1 MRKIISILIVTLSIS
16 SLAFASTFTP
26 DVIRDYEKNG
36 EKYLAKSYEIDMSNQ
51 YEFENGIELKLKDG
65 LKIYELDNTS
75 KNGGKSTLS
84 KEESQIKV
92 VETNS
97 GKIEDVLL
105 EFPSEIEYED
115 ENGFKGT
122 LLIDTSTVTT
132 TEVFNGTYNKS
143 YKVTETVEYQ
153 NLNANDLD
161 KVPKTKVKNGITM
174 KLTSVDWIVQ
184 STQMIGSSQVPVSYK
199 CVAHYSGNGV
209 QKVQGESKYTS
220 SATYRGIIEKEEIEP
235 LNYELT
241 YIEIFNGTW
250 IVIVGTLGVI
260 LLITGLVL
268 YRRNKNSRR

>member
-268 YRRNKNSRR
+268 YRRKKNSRR

>member
-26 DVIRDYEKNG
+26 DIIRDYEKNG

-97 GKIEDVLL
+97 DKIEDVLL

-268 YRRNKNSRR
+268 YRRKKNSRR

>member
-1 MRKIISILIVTLSIS
+1 MKKILSILIITLSMS
-16 SLAFASTFTP
+16 SLVFASTFTP
-26 DVIRDYEKNG
+26 TIIRDYEENG
-36 EKYLAKSYEIDMSNQ
+36 EKYLTKSYEIDISNQ
-51 YEFENGIELKLKDG
+51 NEFENGIEEKLKEG

-75 KNGGKSTLS
+75 KNGGQFTLS
-84 KEESQIKV
+84 KEETQIKV

-105 EFPSEIEYED
+105 EFPTEIVYED

-132 TEVFNGTYNKS
+132 TEVFNGTYNKT

-174 KLTSVDWIVQ
+174 KLISVDWKVQ
-184 STQMIGSSQVPVSYK
+184 STQMIGTSQVPVSYK
-199 CVAHYSGNGV
+199 GIAYYSGNGV

-220 SATYRGIIEKEEIEP
+220 SATYRGIIEKDEIEP

-241 YIEIFNGTW
+241 YIEVFNGTW
-250 IVIVGTLGVI
+250 IVIVGSLGIV

-268 YRRNKNSRR
+268 YRRKKTSRR

>member
-132 TEVFNGTYNKS
+132 TEVFNGTYNKT

-268 YRRNKNSRR
+268 YRRKKNSRR

>member
-26 DVIRDYEKNG
+26 DIIRDYEKNG

-51 YEFENGIELKLKDG
+51 YEFENGIELKIKDG

-97 GKIEDVLL
+97 DKIEDVLL

-132 TEVFNGTYNKS
+132 TELFNGTYNKS

-184 STQMIGSSQVPVSYK
+184 STQMVGNSQVPVSYR

-220 SATYRGIIEKEEIEP
+220 SATYRGIIEKEEVEP

-241 YIEIFNGTW
+241 YIEVFNGTW
-250 IVIVGTLGVI
+250 IVIVGMLGVV
-260 LLITGLVL
+260 LLIIGLVL

>member
-1 MRKIISILIVTLSIS
+1 MKKILSILIITLSMS
-16 SLAFASTFTP
+16 SFVFASTFTP
-26 DVIRDYEKNG
+26 TIIRDYEENG
-36 EKYLAKSYEIDMSNQ
+36 EKYLTKSYEIDISNQ
-51 YEFENGIELKLKDG
+51 NEFENGIEEKLKEG

-75 KNGGKSTLS
+75 KNGGQSTLS
-84 KEESQIKV
+84 KEETQIKV

-105 EFPSEIEYED
+105 EFPTEIAYED

-122 LLIDTSTVTT
+122 LLIDTLTVTT
-132 TEVFNGTYNKS
+132 TEVFNGTYNKT

-174 KLTSVDWIVQ
+174 KLVSVDWKVQ

-199 CVAHYSGNGV
+199 GIAYYSGTGV

-220 SATYRGIIEKEEIEP
+220 SATYRGIIEKDEIEP

-241 YIEIFNGTW
+241 YIEVFNGTW
-250 IVIVGTLGVI
+250 IVIVGALGIV

-268 YRRNKNSRR
+268 YRRKKTSRR

>member
-84 KEESQIKV
+84 KEDSQIKF

-268 YRRNKNSRR
+268 YRRKKNSRR

>member
-26 DVIRDYEKNG
+26 DIIRDYEKNG

-268 YRRNKNSRR
+268 YRRKKNSRR

>member
-1 MRKIISILIVTLSIS
+1 MRKIICMLIVTLSIS

-26 DVIRDYEKNG
+26 DIIRDYEKNG

-97 GKIEDVLL
+97 DKIEDVLL

-132 TEVFNGTYNKS
+132 TEVFNGTYNKT

-241 YIEIFNGTW
+241 YIEVFNGTW